1 MGAEAKCTVTL
12 GRTKTEGKALLET
25 DVLTF
30 RGGDVRL
37 SIPFARISAVVA
49 TEGSLRVTHADGVAT
64 FALGAAA
71 ARWAEKIRNPPTR
84 ADKLGVKAG
93 QRVLILG
100 VHDPTLAAEVEA
112 RGGEL
117 VPRDAAEVDV
127 VFYAAQN
134 RGALAQLPTLQ
145 RRLTKAGMLWVVRPR
160 GSAAIS
166 EADVMAGGAAAGL
179 VDVKVVRFSDTHTA
193 EKFVRRK
200 TTRS

>member
-1 MGAEAKCTVTL
+1 VGAEATCTVTI
-12 GRTKTEGKALLET
+12 GQTKTEGTARLET
-25 DVLTF
+25 DVLVF

-49 TEGSLRVTHADGVAT
+49 KDGSLRVTHEDGAAT
-64 FALGAAA
+64 LALGAAA

-100 VHDPTLAAEVEA
+100 VDDLALAAEVAA

-127 VFYAAQN
+127 VFYAAED
-134 RGALAQLPTLQ
+134 RAALKQLPTLQ
-145 RRLTKAGMLWVVRPR
+145 RRLTKAGGIWVVRPR
-160 GSAAIS
+160 GSKAIT
-166 EADVMAGGAAAGL
+166 EADVMQGGKAAGL

-200 TTRS
+200 VERS